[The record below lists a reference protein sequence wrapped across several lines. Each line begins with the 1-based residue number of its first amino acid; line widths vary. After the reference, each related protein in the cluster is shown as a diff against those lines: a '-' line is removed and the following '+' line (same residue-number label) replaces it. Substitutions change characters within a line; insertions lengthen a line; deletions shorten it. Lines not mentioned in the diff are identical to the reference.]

1 MLPLGCFFH
10 VLHQAPTHIHMNAIR
25 EVSPWNPVQRKEA
38 GTVASRRG
46 LMALHEEWA
55 NKHFPVKLKEAIH
68 CFLEHAN
75 LDRIHPVECFENS
88 RSCFYLC
95 SWNTLL
101 ENIKWTPYPNLGKVW
116 ATFGSKCHFPWLTP
130 CTLNGDKSKGVP
142 NCILCPFLAILQSKT
157 TYASSAQTQLR
168 LNQWN
173 NSCWL
178 QESGVRVGHSGK
190 SIVSLT
196 GRGFCFIPE
205 TETFLVWHLV
215 LATNTVQTYQ
225 TQQIKDTTKSTAL
238 KTQVTKII

>member
-1 MLPLGCFFH
+1 MQIWTGSILL
-10 VLHQAPTHIHMNAIR
+10 N
-25 EVSPWNPVQRKEA
+25 VSR
-38 GTVASRRG
+38 TT
-46 LMALHEEWA
+46 
-55 NKHFPVKLKEAIH
+55 
-68 CFLEHAN
+68 
-75 LDRIHPVECFENS
+75 

-196 GRGFCFIPE
+196 GRGFCLIPE

-238 KTQVTKII
+238 KTQVTKIIYKKKIFWIWTNT